1 MEITAQRY
9 FIQLSFNG
17 KNYHGWQI
25 QKNAPSVQAVLEK
38 ALSVMFNEEIRLAG
52 CGRTDAGVH
61 ARMFYAHFDHEA
73 LSLEQ
78 RVRLI
83 YKLNGYLSEDIAI
96 HNIFLVR
103 SNAHARFDALSRT
116 YRYQISRSKN
126 PFYVGS
132 AYYLFGQLDV
142 ELMNTGASM
151 LLEYK
156 DFTSFSK
163 LHSQVKTNHCT
174 IMSAR
179 WEEKEDLLVFTITA
193 DRFLRNMVR
202 SIVGT
207 QLELGQHKITLN
219 DYRQII
225 ESRNRSEAGMSVPA
239 HGLYLVD
246 VSYPEDIF
254 LNFIW

>member
-1 MEITAQRY
+1 MEPIPHRY

-25 QKNAPSVQAVLEK
+25 QKNAPSVQAILEK
-38 ALSVMFNEEIRLAG
+38 ALSVMFNDEVQLVG

-61 ARMFYAHFDHEA
+61 ARMFYAHFDHDP
-73 LSLEQ
+73 LTLEQ
-78 RVRLI
+78 RVRLM
-83 YKLNGYLSEDIAI
+83 YKLNGYLPEDIAVR
-96 HNIFLVR
+96 NIFLVR
-103 SNAHARFDALSRT
+103 SNAHTRFDATSRT
-116 YRYQISRSKN
+116 YRYQISKSKN
-126 PFYVGS
+126 PFLVGF
-132 AYYLFGQLDV
+132 AHFFFGSLDV
-142 ELMNTGASM
+142 ELMNTGASV

-163 LHSQVKTNHCT
+163 SHTQVKTNHCN
-174 IMSAR
+174 IMDAR
-179 WEEKEDLLVFTITA
+179 WEEEGDLLVFTITA

-202 SIVGT
+202 AIVGT
-207 QLELGQHKITLN
+207 LLELGQHKITLGEFHW
-219 DYRQII
+219 II

-254 LNFIW
+254 LNYVW